1 MAYKKEIIAG
11 LRKKHKNTPKVV
23 LEKVADHI
31 ETGVNE
37 EDEVEAAV
45 DGADGLVTMISGL
58 VQTEGDK
65 RVEDALK
72 KNGIDP
78 KKPKSG
84 GEDDNDDPNP
94 GETGNKT
101 PEWAKGLTEGFK
113 TMQEELKVL
122 KEEKSQNS
130 QLASLNE
137 KIKDAD
143 QTFKD
148 QTLKNFKRMK
158 FDKPEDFEEYL
169 AETEADLEAFNKNLS
184 SKGLNTQTAPIL
196 GESTKEGVSTLVQN
210 RIESRTNPEKATGG
224 NLGGKQVTF
233 NN

>member
-1 MAYKKEIIAG
+1 MAYRKEIFAG

-23 LEKVADHI
+23 LDKVADHI

-45 DGADGLVTMISGL
+45 EGADGLVTMISGL

-72 KNGIDP
+72 KNGIES

-84 GEDDNDDPNP
+84 GEGDDDDPNP
-94 GETGNKT
+94 DENGEKA
-101 PEWAKGLTEGFK
+101 PSWAKGLIETTK
-113 TMQEELKVL
+113 TLQQELKVL
-122 KEEKSQNS
+122 KDEKSLNS
-130 QLASLNE
+130 QLAMLTE

-143 QTFKD
+143 PIFKD
-148 QTLKNFKRMK
+148 QTLENFKHMK
-158 FDKPEDFEEYL
+158 FEKQEDFDEYL
-169 AETEADLEAFNKNLS
+169 TKTEGHLEAFNSNLS
-184 SKGLNTQTAPIL
+184 AKGLSTQTAPIL
-196 GESTKEGVSTLVQN
+196 GESNKEGVSTLVQQ

-233 NN
+233 